1 MRALLCYVILF
12 SFPLAANAGW
22 LDKVADIIKEVSDSD
37 TVEDSP
43 SAASLIEAQNADA
56 RLPAHWQTFW
66 LDEPVFKGRIFLA
79 TAGKTDGPVLLW
91 VHGLGNNGLRD
102 WLPIVPALEKHFRVV
117 MIDLPGFGLSAPPKA
132 KLSPTYYADLL
143 HFIKPYFSPAAI
155 TVVGHSLGGAVSLR
169 YAHQYPADI
178 KQLGLIDAAGIL
190 HRTAVIKYSATGRI
204 PTNQSMVSEG
214 LLEYAVGAQ
223 DLGNAMIEK
232 IVNLPDP
239 TVWLGKSETAWSI
252 ALGAYPNINAA
263 MSLVGENYASA
274 AFETSMPVAILWGA
288 RDPIAPLR
296 TGEILASTLPINH
309 LTVLDDAKHVPMAS
323 HTEAVSQW
331 LLQAFS
337 QPGFWATSPASD
349 ENTPDAVAQ
358 DYHCENKVGQVLAG
372 VYKTIYLNECTAV
385 LIQDV
390 IAEKIVLR
398 DSVVEI
404 NNVII
409 KGGAIAMD
417 VKDSVAVVTGGEIT
431 GEIYLNSARLDIA
444 GTRLVT
450 DMPFMVMAESRIVAS
465 ICRVGQQ
472 RYLHG
477 DILLTE
483 QRF

>member
-1 MRALLCYVILF
+1 MRALLCCVILF
-12 SFPLAANAGW
+12 SFPLTVNAGW
-22 LDKVADIIKEVSDSD
+22 LDKIADIIKEVSDSD
-37 TVEDSP
+37 AVENSP
-43 SAASLIEAQNADA
+43 SAASLIEVKNADA
-56 RLPAHWQTFW
+56 KLPAHWQTFW
-66 LDEPVFKGRIFLA
+66 LDEPVFNGRIFLA
-79 TAGKTDGPVLLW
+79 TAGKADDPVLLLI
-91 VHGLGNNGLRD
+91 HGLGNNGLRD
-102 WLPIVPALEKHFRVV
+102 WLPVVPLLEKHFRIV

-143 HFIKPYFSPAAI
+143 HFIKPYFSPAPI

-190 HRTAVIKYSATGRI
+190 HRTAVIKHSATGRI
-204 PTNQSMVSEG
+204 ATDQGMVSEG

-263 MSLVGENYASA
+263 MSLVGENFASA
-274 AFETSMPVAILWGA
+274 AFEVSMPVAILWGA

-296 TGEILASTLPINH
+296 TAEILSSTLPANH
-309 LTVLDDAKHVPMAS
+309 LTVLDDAKHMPMAS
-323 HTEAVSQW
+323 HTTAVSQW
-331 LLQAFS
+331 FLQAFT
-337 QPGFWATSPASD
+337 QPDFWINSPIND
-349 ENTPDAVAQ
+349 KNKPQAVAQ
-358 DYHCENKVGQVLAG
+358 DAHCESNAGQIFTG
-372 VYKTIYLNECTAV
+372 VYKTIYVNNCTAV
-385 LIQDV
+385 LLQNV

-404 NNVII
+404 NNSYIS
-409 KGGAIAMD
+409 GATVAMD
-417 VKDSVAVVTGGEIT
+417 MKDSVALITGGEIA
-431 GEIYLNSARLDIA
+431 GEIHLKSTRLDIA
-444 GTRLVT
+444 GTQLVT
-450 DMPFMVMAESRIVAS
+450 QLPFVVMAESRIVAS
-465 ICRVGQQ
+465 ICRIGQQ

-477 DILLTE
+477 DILLKE